1 MGRLNAFAVKKEF
14 PPEIANLTYRNVGI
28 GGEPFCALPEI
39 RRFWIFHSSID
50 ESVCFIHEAKK
61 GLGRQPNVKVKV
73 MLFLLI
79 GLLLIAAG
87 FTMLTK
93 RNRESLYLLGMCCS
107 LMVQFSGILIF
118 IAKKGG
124 YSRNIIS
131 FLFFSQTLR
140 IKLQYLFITLDTL
153 GYIIAIGR
161 YLFPLFLLESAL
173 QYSMIGWLRRH
184 PDVQKWICLLP
195 AATLAVYFPPVFRFI
210 VGQSPIM
217 HNVLVEGS
225 YWWIIAYVA
234 IAIFLLVQ
242 ELFAI
247 TMRFCRKQFI
257 GIVVCHVALSGLY
270 LLYCG
275 QDPAQ
280 VYQFYSYDYIWNK
293 GIGYLQYAPTMAGYV
308 TIVVVNIICGALG
321 TVSLMHY
328 TQDSLL
334 SDQEEM
340 ALERKF
346 DIART
351 GASVFVHS
359 IKNQLL
365 ANRILEKR
373 IYQELDK
380 EEPDLV
386 RIRACVEQLHQSN
399 EMLIARSEELYR
411 TVKNKSMT
419 LVPTTLGQIKETTLE
434 RFYHKYPDARL
445 KTEVDE
451 NVTVLA
457 DQNYLS
463 EALYNLLTNAWEAN
477 VAAGHGDRAV
487 ELVSHKERL
496 YTVLEVRDDGCGMTK
511 AEQKKIF
518 EPFYSSKNSN
528 TSWGMGLYHVRTII
542 RAHVGSLRVESR
554 PGRGTSFFVL
564 LPKYVQDR

>member
-1 MGRLNAFAVKKEF
+1 
-14 PPEIANLTYRNVGI
+14 
-28 GGEPFCALPEI
+28 
-39 RRFWIFHSSID
+39 
-50 ESVCFIHEAKK
+50 
-61 GLGRQPNVKVKV
+61 

-79 GLLLIAAG
+79 GLLLVAAV
-87 FTMLTK
+87 FTLLTK
-93 RNRESLYLLGMCCS
+93 KNRESLYLLGMCCS
-107 LMVQFSGILIF
+107 LMVQFTGILIF

-124 YSRNIIS
+124 YSKSIIN
-131 FLFFSQTLR
+131 FLFFSQALR
-140 IKLQYLFITLDTL
+140 NKLQYMFITLDTL
-153 GYIIAIGR
+153 GYIIAVGR
-161 YLFPLFLLESAL
+161 YLFPLFLMEIAL
-173 QYSMIGWLRRH
+173 QYSMAGWLRRH
-184 PDVQKWICLLP
+184 PNIKKWVCLLP

-210 VGQSPIM
+210 VAQSPIM
-217 HNVLVEGS
+217 HKVLVEVS

-234 IAIFLLVQ
+234 IAIFLLIQ

-247 TMRFCRKQFI
+247 TMRFCRQQFA
-257 GIVVCHVALSGLY
+257 GIVVCLLALSGLY

-321 TVSLMHY
+321 TFSLMHY
-328 TQDSLL
+328 TQDSLI

-365 ANRILEKR
+365 ANRVLEKR

-380 EEPDLV
+380 PQPDLARV
-386 RIRACVEQLHQSN
+386 RACVDQLHESN
-399 EMLIARSEELYR
+399 EMLISRSEELYR

-419 LVPTTLGQIKETTLE
+419 LVPTPLAQVKETTLG
-434 RFYHKYPDARL
+434 RFYRKYPDAL
-445 KTEVDE
+445 LEADVDE
-451 NVTVLA
+451 SVTVLA
-457 DQNYLS
+457 DCNYLS

-477 VAAGHGDRAV
+477 VTAGHEERAIR
-487 ELVSHKERL
+487 LVSHKERL
-496 YTVLEVRDDGCGMTK
+496 YTVLEVRDEGGGMTK

-542 RAHVGSLRVESR
+542 RAHVGSLRVESK
-554 PGRGTSFFVL
+554 PGKGTSFFVL
-564 LPKYVQDR
+564 LPKYVQGR

>member
-1 MGRLNAFAVKKEF
+1 
-14 PPEIANLTYRNVGI
+14 
-28 GGEPFCALPEI
+28 
-39 RRFWIFHSSID
+39 
-50 ESVCFIHEAKK
+50 
-61 GLGRQPNVKVKV
+61 

-79 GLLLIAAG
+79 VLLLIAAG
-87 FTMLTK
+87 FTMMTK
-93 RNRESLYLLGMCCS
+93 RNRESLFLMGMCCS
-107 LMVQFSGILIF
+107 LMVQFTGILIF

-124 YSRNIIS
+124 YSKNIIS

-195 AATLAVYFPPVFRFI
+195 AVTLAVYFPPVFRFI

-217 HNVLVEGS
+217 HKVLVEVS

-234 IAIFLLVQ
+234 IAILLLVQ

-247 TMRFCRKQFI
+247 TMRFCRQQFI

-321 TVSLMHY
+321 TVSLMQY

-399 EMLIARSEELYR
+399 EMLITRSEELYR

-445 KTEVDE
+445 KTDVNE

-477 VAAGHGDRAV
+477 VAAGHDDRAI
-487 ELVSHKERL
+487 ELLSHKERL
-496 YTVLEVRDDGCGMTK
+496 YTVLEVRDEGCGMTK

-542 RAHVGSLRVESR
+542 RAHVGSLRVESK
-554 PGRGTSFFVL
+554 PGKGTSFFVL

>member
-1 MGRLNAFAVKKEF
+1 
-14 PPEIANLTYRNVGI
+14 
-28 GGEPFCALPEI
+28 
-39 RRFWIFHSSID
+39 
-50 ESVCFIHEAKK
+50 
-61 GLGRQPNVKVKV
+61 

-93 RNRESLYLLGMCCS
+93 RNRESLFLMGMCCS

-195 AATLAVYFPPVFRFI
+195 AVTLAVYFPPVFRFI
-210 VGQSPIM
+210 VAQSPIM

-399 EMLIARSEELYR
+399 EMLITRSEELYR

-434 RFYHKYPDARL
+434 RFYHKYPDALL
-445 KTEVDE
+445 KTDVNE

-463 EALYNLLTNAWEAN
+463 EALYNLLINAWEAN

>member
-1 MGRLNAFAVKKEF
+1 
-14 PPEIANLTYRNVGI
+14 
-28 GGEPFCALPEI
+28 
-39 RRFWIFHSSID
+39 
-50 ESVCFIHEAKK
+50 
-61 GLGRQPNVKVKV
+61 
-73 MLFLLI
+73 MLFLLM
-79 GLLLIAAG
+79 GLLLVASV
-87 FTMLTK
+87 FTLLTK
-93 RNRESLYLLGMCCS
+93 KNRESLYLLGMCCS
-107 LMVQFSGILIF
+107 LMVQLTGILIF

-124 YSRNIIS
+124 YSKSIIN
-131 FLFFSQTLR
+131 FLFFSQALR
-140 IKLQYLFITLDTL
+140 NKLQYLFITLDTL

-161 YLFPLFLLESAL
+161 YLFPLFLMEIAL

-184 PDVQKWICLLP
+184 PDIKKWVCLLP

-210 VGQSPIM
+210 VGRWAFM
-217 HNVLVEGS
+217 HSVLVEAS
-225 YWWIIAYVA
+225 YWWIIAYVV
-234 IAIFLLVQ
+234 IALGLLIQ

-247 TMRFCRKQFI
+247 TMRFCRRQFA
-257 GIVVCHVALSGLY
+257 GIVVCLLALSGLY

-308 TIVVVNIICGALG
+308 TLVVVNIICGALG
-321 TVSLMHY
+321 TFSLMHY
-328 TQDSLL
+328 TQDSLI

-365 ANRILEKR
+365 ANRVLEKR

-380 EEPDLV
+380 PEPDLARV
-386 RIRACVEQLHQSN
+386 RACVDQLHESN
-399 EMLIARSEELYR
+399 EMLISRSEELYR

-419 LVPTTLGQIKETTLE
+419 LVPTPLAQVKETTLE
-434 RFYHKYPDARL
+434 RFYRKYPDARL
-445 KTEVDE
+445 ETDVDE
-451 NVTVLA
+451 GVTVLA
-457 DQNYLS
+457 DCNYLS

-477 VAAGHGDRAV
+477 VTAGHEDRAIR
-487 ELVSHKERL
+487 LVSHKERL
-496 YTVLEVRDDGCGMTK
+496 YTVLEVRDEGGGMTK

-542 RAHVGSLRVESR
+542 RAHVGSLRVESK
-554 PGRGTSFFVL
+554 PGKGTSFFVL
-564 LPKYVQDR
+564 LPKYVQGR

>member
-1 MGRLNAFAVKKEF
+1 
-14 PPEIANLTYRNVGI
+14 
-28 GGEPFCALPEI
+28 
-39 RRFWIFHSSID
+39 
-50 ESVCFIHEAKK
+50 
-61 GLGRQPNVKVKV
+61 
-73 MLFLLI
+73 
-79 GLLLIAAG
+79 
-87 FTMLTK
+87 
-93 RNRESLYLLGMCCS
+93 
-107 LMVQFSGILIF
+107 
-118 IAKKGG
+118 
-124 YSRNIIS
+124 
-131 FLFFSQTLR
+131 
-140 IKLQYLFITLDTL
+140 
-153 GYIIAIGR
+153 
-161 YLFPLFLLESAL
+161 
-173 QYSMIGWLRRH
+173 
-184 PDVQKWICLLP
+184 
-195 AATLAVYFPPVFRFI
+195 
-210 VGQSPIM
+210 
-217 HNVLVEGS
+217 
-225 YWWIIAYVA
+225 
-234 IAIFLLVQ
+234 
-242 ELFAI
+242 
-247 TMRFCRKQFI
+247 
-257 GIVVCHVALSGLY
+257 
-270 LLYCG
+270 
-275 QDPAQ
+275 
-280 VYQFYSYDYIWNK
+280 
-293 GIGYLQYAPTMAGYV
+293 MAGYV
-308 TIVVVNIICGALG
+308 IIVVVNIICGALG

-399 EMLIARSEELYR
+399 EMLITRSEELYR

-445 KTEVDE
+445 KTDVNE

-477 VAAGHGDRAV
+477 VAAGHDDRAI
-487 ELVSHKERL
+487 ELLSHKERL
-496 YTVLEVRDDGCGMTK
+496 YTVLEVRDEGCGMTK

-528 TSWGMGLYHVRTII
+528 TSWGMGLYHVRTIV
-542 RAHVGSLRVESR
+542 RAHVGSLRVESQ
-554 PGRGTSFFVL
+554 PGKGTSFFVL

>member
-1 MGRLNAFAVKKEF
+1 
-14 PPEIANLTYRNVGI
+14 
-28 GGEPFCALPEI
+28 
-39 RRFWIFHSSID
+39 
-50 ESVCFIHEAKK
+50 
-61 GLGRQPNVKVKV
+61 
-73 MLFLLI
+73 MLFVLI
-79 GLLLIAAG
+79 VLLLVASV
-87 FTMLTK
+87 FVLLMK
-93 RNRESLYLLGMCCS
+93 KNRESLCLLGMCCS

-124 YSRNIIS
+124 YSRSIIN
-131 FLFFSQTLR
+131 FLFFSLALR
-140 IKLQYLFITLDTL
+140 NKLQYLFITLDAL
-153 GYIIAIGR
+153 GYIIAVGR

-173 QYSMIGWLRRH
+173 QYSMIGWIRRH
-184 PDVQKWICLLP
+184 PDIQKWICVLP

-210 VGQSPIM
+210 VNRWPVM
-217 HNVLVEGS
+217 HSVLVEGS
-225 YWWIIAYVA
+225 YWWITAYVA
-234 IAIFLLVQ
+234 VALVLMIQ

-247 TMRFCRKQFI
+247 TMRFCRKQFV
-257 GIVVCHVALSGLY
+257 GIVGCHLALSGLY

-293 GIGYLQYAPTMAGYV
+293 GIGYLQYAPTIAGYV
-308 TIVVVNIICGALG
+308 TIVVVNVICGVLG
-321 TVSLMHY
+321 TISLLHY
-328 TQDSLL
+328 TQDSFL

-373 IYQELDK
+373 ISQELDK
-380 EEPDLV
+380 PEPDLSRV
-386 RIRACVEQLHQSN
+386 RACVKQLQESN
-399 EMLIARSEELYR
+399 EMLISRSEELYR
-411 TVKNKSMT
+411 TVKNKSVT
-419 LVPTTLGQIKETTLE
+419 LVPTTLGQIRETTLE
-434 RFYHKYPDARL
+434 RFKRKYPDALLECRL
-445 KTEVDE
+445 NESE
-451 NVTVLA
+451 TVLA
-457 DQNYLS
+457 DGNYLS
-463 EALYNLLTNAWEAN
+463 EALYNLLTNAWDAN
-477 VAAGHGDRAV
+477 VDAGHGDRPIR
-487 ELVSHKERL
+487 LSSSRERL
-496 YTVLEVRDDGCGMTK
+496 YVVLEVRDEGCGMTK

-528 TSWGMGLYHVRTII
+528 TSWGMGLYHVRTIV
-542 RAHVGSLRVESR
+542 RAHVGSLRVESK

>member
-1 MGRLNAFAVKKEF
+1 
-14 PPEIANLTYRNVGI
+14 
-28 GGEPFCALPEI
+28 
-39 RRFWIFHSSID
+39 
-50 ESVCFIHEAKK
+50 
-61 GLGRQPNVKVKV
+61 

-79 GLLLIAAG
+79 GLLLVAAV
-87 FTMLTK
+87 FTLLTK
-93 RNRESLYLLGMCCS
+93 KNRESLYLLGMCCS
-107 LMVQFSGILIF
+107 LMVQFAGILIF

-124 YSRNIIS
+124 YSKSIIN
-131 FLFFSQTLR
+131 FLFFSQALR
-140 IKLQYLFITLDTL
+140 NKLQYMFITLDTL
-153 GYIIAIGR
+153 GYIIAVGR
-161 YLFPLFLLESAL
+161 YLFPLFLVEIAL
-173 QYSMIGWLRRH
+173 QYSMAGWLRRH
-184 PDVQKWICLLP
+184 PNIKKWVCLLP

-210 VGQSPIM
+210 VAQSPIM
-217 HNVLVEGS
+217 HKVLVEVS

-234 IAIFLLVQ
+234 IAIFLLIQ

-247 TMRFCRKQFI
+247 TMRFCRQQFA
-257 GIVVCHVALSGLY
+257 GIVVCLLALSGLY

-321 TVSLMHY
+321 TFSLMHY
-328 TQDSLL
+328 TQDSLI

-365 ANRILEKR
+365 ANRVLEKR

-386 RIRACVEQLHQSN
+386 RIRACVDQLHESN
-399 EMLIARSEELYR
+399 EMLISRSEELYR

-419 LVPTTLGQIKETTLE
+419 LVPTPLAQVKETTLG
-434 RFYHKYPDARL
+434 RFYRKYPDAL
-445 KTEVDE
+445 LEADVDE
-451 NVTVLA
+451 SVTVLA
-457 DQNYLS
+457 DCNYLS

-477 VAAGHGDRAV
+477 VAAGHDDRAI

-496 YTVLEVRDDGCGMTK
+496 YTVLEIRDEGGGMTK

-542 RAHVGSLRVESR
+542 RAHVGSLRVESK
-554 PGRGTSFFVL
+554 PGKGTSFFVL
-564 LPKYVQDR
+564 LPKYVQGR

>member
-1 MGRLNAFAVKKEF
+1 
-14 PPEIANLTYRNVGI
+14 
-28 GGEPFCALPEI
+28 
-39 RRFWIFHSSID
+39 
-50 ESVCFIHEAKK
+50 
-61 GLGRQPNVKVKV
+61 

-79 GLLLIAAG
+79 GLLLVAAV
-87 FTMLTK
+87 FTLLTK
-93 RNRESLYLLGMCCS
+93 KNRESLYLLGMCCS
-107 LMVQFSGILIF
+107 LMVQFTGILIF

-124 YSRNIIS
+124 YSKSIIN
-131 FLFFSQTLR
+131 FLFFSQALR
-140 IKLQYLFITLDTL
+140 NKLQYMFITLDTL

-161 YLFPLFLLESAL
+161 YLFPLFLMEIAL
-173 QYSMIGWLRRH
+173 QYSMAGWLRRH
-184 PDVQKWICLLP
+184 PNIKKWVCLLP

-210 VGQSPIM
+210 VAQSPIM
-217 HNVLVEGS
+217 HKVLVEVS

-234 IAIFLLVQ
+234 IAIFLLIQ

-247 TMRFCRKQFI
+247 TMRFCRQQFA
-257 GIVVCHVALSGLY
+257 GIVVCLLALSGLY

-321 TVSLMHY
+321 TFSLMHY
-328 TQDSLL
+328 TQDSLI

-365 ANRILEKR
+365 ANRVLEKR

-380 EEPDLV
+380 PQPDLARV
-386 RIRACVEQLHQSN
+386 RACVDQLHESN
-399 EMLIARSEELYR
+399 EMLISRSEELYR

-419 LVPTTLGQIKETTLE
+419 LVPTPLAQVKETTLG
-434 RFYHKYPDARL
+434 RFYRKYPDAL
-445 KTEVDE
+445 LEADVDE
-451 NVTVLA
+451 SVTVLA
-457 DQNYLS
+457 DCNYLS

-477 VAAGHGDRAV
+477 VTAGHEERAIR
-487 ELVSHKERL
+487 LVSHKERL
-496 YTVLEVRDDGCGMTK
+496 YTVLEVRDEGGGMTK

-542 RAHVGSLRVESR
+542 RAHVGSLRVESK
-554 PGRGTSFFVL
+554 PGKGTSFFVL
-564 LPKYVQDR
+564 LPKYVQGR

>member
-1 MGRLNAFAVKKEF
+1 
-14 PPEIANLTYRNVGI
+14 
-28 GGEPFCALPEI
+28 
-39 RRFWIFHSSID
+39 
-50 ESVCFIHEAKK
+50 
-61 GLGRQPNVKVKV
+61 
-73 MLFLLI
+73 MLFVLI
-79 GLLLIAAG
+79 VLLLVASV
-87 FTMLTK
+87 FVLLMK
-93 RNRESLYLLGMCCS
+93 KNRESLCLLGMCCS

-124 YSRNIIS
+124 YSRSIIH
-131 FLFFSQTLR
+131 FLFFSQALR
-140 IKLQYLFITLDTL
+140 NKLQYLFITLDAL
-153 GYIIAIGR
+153 GYVIAVGR

-173 QYSMIGWLRRH
+173 QYSMIGWIRRH
-184 PDVQKWICLLP
+184 PDIQKWICALP
-195 AATLAVYFPPVFRFI
+195 AATMAVYFPPVFRCI
-210 VGQSPIM
+210 VNQWPVM
-217 HNVLVEGS
+217 HSVLVEGA
-225 YWWIIAYVA
+225 YWWITAYVA
-234 IAIFLLVQ
+234 VALVLMIQ

-247 TMRFCRKQFI
+247 TMRFCRQQFV
-257 GIVVCHVALSGLY
+257 GIVGCHLALSGLY

-293 GIGYLQYAPTMAGYV
+293 V
-308 TIVVVNIICGALG
+308 ICGVLG
-321 TVSLMHY
+321 TISLLHY
-328 TQDSLL
+328 TQDSFL

-373 IYQELDK
+373 ISQELDK
-380 EEPDLV
+380 PEPDLSRV
-386 RIRACVEQLHQSN
+386 RACVNQLQESN
-399 EMLIARSEELYR
+399 EMLISRSEELYR
-411 TVKNKSMT
+411 TVKNKSVT
-419 LVPTTLGQIKETTLE
+419 LVPTTLGQIRETTLE
-434 RFYHKYPDARL
+434 RFRRKYPDALLECRL
-445 KTEVDE
+445 NESE
-451 NVTVLA
+451 TVLA
-457 DQNYLS
+457 DGNYLS

-477 VAAGHGDRAV
+477 VDAGHGDRPIR
-487 ELVSHKERL
+487 LSSSRERL
-496 YTVLEVRDDGCGMTK
+496 YVVLEVRDEGCGMTK

-528 TSWGMGLYHVRTII
+528 TSWGMGLYHVRTIV
-542 RAHVGSLRVESR
+542 RAHVGSLRVESK